1 MLQEIKKNKT
11 VMRNF
16 QDLCLQ
22 YPFKFENTLATTQ
35 SFYGFLT
42 APSHF

>member
-22 YPFKFENTLATTQ
+22 YPFKFENTLAYNAILLWILN
-35 SFYGFLT
+35 S
-42 APSHF
+42 P